1 MDVELH
7 GHLLSCDAEPA
18 LPINV
23 PPVWLIEKLGTVMT
37 EEQKSV
43 PVWERARP
51 RIPEADWNPFARLDT
66 PHRVDMATNSGSSS
80 LLVIA
85 LFHAFI
91 AMGAFN
97 GIEAVGALG
106 GGREIVGWVNVSL
119 SLLAVLVFFRVRRTR
134 SLILAWTAIL
144 WATLFLLG
152 PVSIWLF
159 SGTMPFSFSVIS
171 VVTSIMLLRAARAHV
186 RLTRAETGI

>member
-1 MDVELH
+1 MVKW
-7 GHLLSCDAEPA
+7 GA
-18 LPINV
+18 
-23 PPVWLIEKLGTVMT
+23 GMT

-51 RIPEADWNPFARLDT
+51 RVPEADWNPFARLDT
-66 PHRVDMATNSGSSS
+66 PHRVDVATNSGSIS

-91 AMGAFN
+91 AMGAVN

-106 GGREIVGWVNVSL
+106 EDRGLVGWVNVGL
-119 SLLAVLVFFRVRRTR
+119 SLLAALLFFRVRRTR
-134 SLILAWTAIL
+134 SLIAAWIVVL
-144 WATLFLLG
+144 WATLFLLF

-159 SGTMPFSFSVIS
+159 SGSMPISFGVLS
-171 VVTSIMLLRAARAHV
+171 VVTSVMLLRAARAHA
-186 RLTRAETGI
+186 RLNRAQTAI